1 MHRQIVLSFF
11 VLSLFIYVHGQ
22 QKYSGNSVLNCD
34 GDDRDGPSPA
44 FLYTCNGGRRAC
56 QAFLIFKSQPPYD
69 SVPAISTL
77 LSSDQAGV
85 ARINNVTRLAVF
97 PTGKE
102 VIVPVNC
109 SCSAQYY
116 RAISLFPV
124 TSGAN
129 DTYFTVAN
137 DTYQGL
143 STCSS
148 LKRANAHGESGL
160 EGPGELRVPLRCACP
175 TRNQTVNGVR
185 YLLTF
190 SINWRDTITGI
201 GERFNASAEDI
212 LTENGISEANPTIFP
227 FTTIL
232 VPLVTEPSSSQT
244 TLLYQEQPSL
254 PPPTYVS
261 SRREPNKE
269 LYLGVGV
276 AAGGLLVTL
285 FAAFA
290 CFLWH
295 KKKKE
300 AVPQFRGQASRKSA
314 SPVDLRVEIA
324 SLEEILKVF
333 TFEEIKKATQNFSS
347 RNRIQ
352 GSVFRGAFG
361 QETLAVKRV
370 SRDVSNEVNILKK
383 INHFNLIKLRGF
395 CEFNRCF
402 YLVFEYMSYG
412 SLRDWL
418 SSGKSSKKTR
428 SWSHR
433 INIALDV
440 ANGLHYLHSFTKPA
454 YVHKDI
460 NSSNILLNG
469 DLRAK
474 IANFGLARVA
484 GRETSS
490 ASLTTHHR
498 GGRGYMPPE
507 YIKPG
512 LVTSKTDVYGFGMM
526 LLELITGKGAVILQ
540 DGREVLLSAAIA
552 SAMEGDDTETE
563 ILQSF
568 IDPRLERS
576 GRGLAMRMVRLSL
589 TCLAHEPTRRP
600 GMEEIAATLLKIQ
613 ADLKAQEILPSPLK
627 LGRKK

>member
-11 VLSLFIYVHGQ
+11 VLSLFISVHGQ
-22 QKYSGNSVLNCD
+22 QNYSGNSVLDCD
-34 GDDRDGPSPA
+34 GDDRAGPSPA
-44 FLYTCNGGRRAC
+44 FLYTCNGGRRSC
-56 QAFLIFKSQPPYD
+56 KAFLIFKSRPPYN

-109 SCSAQYY
+109 SCSGQYY
-116 RAISLFPV
+116 RAISVFPV
-124 TSGAN
+124 ASGAN
-129 DTYFTVAN
+129 DTYLAVAN

-143 STCSS
+143 SACSS
-148 LKRANAHGESGL
+148 LKRANPRGESGL
-160 EGPGELRVPLRCACP
+160 EGAGELQVPLRCACP

-185 YLLTF
+185 YLLTY
-190 SINWRDTITGI
+190 SINWRDTIMGI
-201 GERFNASAEDI
+201 GERFNASAVAI
-212 LTENGISEANPTIFP
+212 LKENGISEANPTIFP

-244 TLLYQEQPSL
+244 TVPCQEQPSP

-269 LYLGVGV
+269 LYLGIGV
-276 AAGGLLVTL
+276 AAGGLLVTI

-295 KKKKE
+295 KKRKE
-300 AVPQFRGQASRKSA
+300 TVPQFRGQASRKSA

-324 SLEEILKVF
+324 SLEDIPKVF

-347 RNRIQ
+347 RNRIR
-352 GSVFRGAFG
+352 GAVFRGAFG

-370 SRDVSNEVNILKK
+370 SQDGSNEVNVLKK
-383 INHFNLIKLRGF
+383 INHFNLIQLQGF
-395 CEFNRCF
+395 CEFDGYS

-418 SSGKSSKKTR
+418 RSRKRSKKTR

-460 NSSNILLNG
+460 NSSNILING

-484 GRETSS
+484 RRETLS
-490 ASLTTHHR
+490 ASLTAHH
-498 GGRGYMPPE
+498 GGAGGYMPPE
-507 YIKPG
+507 YINAG
-512 LVTSKTDVYGFGMM
+512 LVTSKTDVYGFGVM

-540 DGREVLLSAAIA
+540 GGREVLLSAAVA
-552 SAMEGDDTETE
+552 SAMEGDDPETE

-568 IDPRLERS
+568 IDPRLEPSR
-576 GRGLAMRMVRLSL
+576 RVLAMRMVRLSL
-589 TCLAHEPTRRP
+589 TCMAHEPTRRP
-600 GMEEIAATLLKIQ
+600 GMEEIVATLLKIQ
-613 ADLKAQEILPSPLK
+613 ADVKAWEILPSHSK
-627 LGRKK
+627 HGRKK